1 MNFLYFSNSGCYIYN
16 CSFVKHRDFP
26 LCLEKLRLFMLKTF
40 LRAMLKPLSFLPAI
54 GMMCL
59 IYYLSAQ
66 DGVTSA
72 GLSLKFS
79 IKVVEIASKIFDRPL
94 SSAEVMQYADL
105 IHYLI
110 RKFAHMGLYF
120 LLAVSVSFPLY
131 VYGLRGIPLMIVAG
145 GFCVAF
151 ACGDEYHQSLVA
163 GRGPSKKDVMIDSI
177 GALAGIIVVRIVGFI
192 GRKTIFRPLSKS
204 HKKKKA
210 SV

>member
-1 MNFLYFSNSGCYIYN
+1 
-16 CSFVKHRDFP
+16 
-26 LCLEKLRLFMLKTF
+26 
-40 LRAMLKPLSFLPAI
+40 MLKPLSFLPAI

-72 GLSLKFS
+72 GLSLKVS
-79 IKVVEIASKIFDRPL
+79 IKVVEIASKIFDCPL

-177 GALAGIIVVRIVGFI
+177 GVLAGIIVVRIVGFI